1 MDPATIALLIGLG
14 SLIIERTFKY
24 MSKTRRSHFK
34 SSCCNGGMVIER
46 DISITNNINDKK

>member
-1 MDPATIALLIGLG
+1 MEPATIALLIGLG
-14 SLIIERTFKY
+14 TLIIERTFKY

-46 DISITNNINDKK
+46 DISMPNINK